1 MESSD
6 ELKEIDFNKH
16 TCYYLND
23 KIKVEEFDSENIVLD
38 EKSCKEQFV
47 KKSVL
52 QKFYGEKIIAYFFT

>member
-6 ELKEIDFNKH
+6 ELKEIDFKKH

-23 KIKVEEFDSENIVLD
+23 KIKVEDFDSENILLD

-52 QKFYGEKIIAYFFT
+52 QKFYG